1 MFKSTLSPVLGALAI
16 LFASTTLGCITQTT
30 ESEEGIAEDLQ
41 GGDDDGEYIGSAEE
55 ALKYNYQ
62 WVCHQGQVVCADV
75 YPGGYTV
82 WPPGACQNVP
92 GPKPTCSG
100 SK

>member
-16 LFASTTLGCITQTT
+16 LFASTATLGCITQTT

-41 GGDDDGEYIGSAEE
+41 GGDDGEYLGSAEE

-62 WVCHQGQVVCADV
+62 WVCHQGLVVCADV